1 MENTS
6 DTQDEL
12 DQFGVWVKTP
22 PQDAAEE
29 VAKTESPAPDSEK
42 KADEEV
48 SLDSLADGEVSL
60 DEFLTESDTSQG
72 NEIDVS
78 AFFGEDSDEG
88 SGDKNFQPDGE
99 ISLDAFLDEADLGG
113 DTQEA
118 NQENYDVP
126 LDIDLSFDETMPE
139 VSEDESDYSSDDI
152 DLDSFMSDEN
162 ETAQDSGSTTGD
174 EIIDN
179 FDEMF
184 DNIEDTTPKAEEK
197 TELPAADTESVD
209 LSEFGV
215 TGEDL
220 EAPAIDNSNSEK
232 KEQQDFNLNVDEEG
246 FDSSSDSVGGESAD
260 EDISINME
268 NKEDNGGSLEPDE
281 KNPYSAPDDDFDI
294 DGLLNSIE
302 DETDT
307 AKSETVIPV
316 KKNDDT
322 TLPQNDNEE
331 TQIIVTDPEDD
342 GVSMS
347 IPENAV
353 ESEEVADYKESVSIE
368 ATEEPAVNAP
378 DIFSTD
384 SDDAVDIFSSNDDT
398 DKETQAIESQ
408 DTSVETEQVS
418 EPSAE
423 QEVSAET
430 ETENFSVD
438 DFMGEEGFSDPS
450 IAEGNRS
457 YSPEELEEQ
466 KRLEE
471 NKAVEEVN
479 DFAGEV
485 DKENA
490 QIEENSEANYDNL
503 VNQLEEEMEHIDL
516 DGDGEDDT
524 ELIID
529 ASEGE
534 TSNEDLEDEDFMPN
548 PFYTPLVE
556 EEGSNTP
563 HVEPETEDEAPVS
576 EDFEENSKEIVAEN
590 ENKSNNSI
598 LAEED
603 VSAVN
608 EFEAGQTLVDATD
621 NVQEPVLSEQD
632 QVQYDEDSQSKYI
645 SDSAG
650 DDMDSNYTSTRD
662 DVQDSLMNQIA
673 TELSTL
679 KEEIKELKL
688 EFDELRKNGFSSGS
702 EDGSSNSIPA
712 PEAETGFFGDEDDD
726 DTIALSGDEL
736 SNILSSAE
744 FTAQNDAND
753 TNILGSIDEMPDVPD
768 QDYAN
773 AQNGLSMEYSE
784 DNLQEPDLNS
794 VDISSE
800 DLTLPEEISVPKSDD
815 VLVESSDSDETE
827 PLDKEVDNSIT
838 EDNFEYLSED
848 PNSATPED
856 ENIETGIS
864 EEPVRTV
871 FNDWQNP
878 NEDATSFDE
887 TETSNEEEPAIEEPI
902 LDDTSFD
909 QPASDSIVD
918 LSQEEDAMEEIQEP
932 SAATESAGSISSI
945 PEDMKQEIKSV
956 LSYMDQLLESLPEDK
971 IEEFARSEQFATYK
985 KLFNELG
992 LS

>member
-1 MENTS
+1 
-6 DTQDEL
+6 
-12 DQFGVWVKTP
+12 
-22 PQDAAEE
+22 
-29 VAKTESPAPDSEK
+29 
-42 KADEEV
+42 
-48 SLDSLADGEVSL
+48 
-60 DEFLTESDTSQG
+60 
-72 NEIDVS
+72 
-78 AFFGEDSDEG
+78 
-88 SGDKNFQPDGE
+88 
-99 ISLDAFLDEADLGG
+99 
-113 DTQEA
+113 
-118 NQENYDVP
+118 
-126 LDIDLSFDETMPE
+126 
-139 VSEDESDYSSDDI
+139 
-152 DLDSFMSDEN
+152 
-162 ETAQDSGSTTGD
+162 
-174 EIIDN
+174 
-179 FDEMF
+179 
-184 DNIEDTTPKAEEK
+184 
-197 TELPAADTESVD
+197 
-209 LSEFGV
+209 
-215 TGEDL
+215 
-220 EAPAIDNSNSEK
+220 
-232 KEQQDFNLNVDEEG
+232 
-246 FDSSSDSVGGESAD
+246 
-260 EDISINME
+260 
-268 NKEDNGGSLEPDE
+268 
-281 KNPYSAPDDDFDI
+281 
-294 DGLLNSIE
+294 
-302 DETDT
+302 
-307 AKSETVIPV
+307 
-316 KKNDDT
+316 
-322 TLPQNDNEE
+322 
-331 TQIIVTDPEDD
+331 
-342 GVSMS
+342 
-347 IPENAV
+347 
-353 ESEEVADYKESVSIE
+353 
-368 ATEEPAVNAP
+368 
-378 DIFSTD
+378 
-384 SDDAVDIFSSNDDT
+384 
-398 DKETQAIESQ
+398 
-408 DTSVETEQVS
+408 
-418 EPSAE
+418 
-423 QEVSAET
+423 
-430 ETENFSVD
+430 
-438 DFMGEEGFSDPS
+438 
-450 IAEGNRS
+450 
-457 YSPEELEEQ
+457 
-466 KRLEE
+466 
-471 NKAVEEVN
+471 
-479 DFAGEV
+479 
-485 DKENA
+485 
-490 QIEENSEANYDNL
+490 
-503 VNQLEEEMEHIDL
+503 MEHSDL

-563 HVEPETEDEAPVS
+563 HVEPETEDESHVS
-576 EDFEENSKEIVAEN
+576 EDFEENSKELVAEN

-598 LAEED
+598 LAEEY

-878 NEDATSFDE
+878 NEDATSFDA